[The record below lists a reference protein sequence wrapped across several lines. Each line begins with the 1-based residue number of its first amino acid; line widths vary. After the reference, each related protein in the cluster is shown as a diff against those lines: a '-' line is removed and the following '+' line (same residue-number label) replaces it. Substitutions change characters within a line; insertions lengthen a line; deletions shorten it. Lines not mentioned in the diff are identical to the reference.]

1 MEFKKQLIGLK
12 YELFCEYPS
21 SSMISFDNI
30 INNIEL
36 REIAVKEIK
45 KIIDFINKKI
55 IDDEDI

>member
-1 MEFKKQLIGLK
+1 
-12 YELFCEYPS
+12 
-21 SSMISFDNI
+21 MISFDNI